1 VPRGEANR
9 KLFPSSWQML
19 QRAGAINAKEL
30 GEQENKQLQE
40 LFEGEP

>member
-1 VPRGEANR
+1 
-9 KLFPSSWQML
+9 ML

-30 GEQENKQLQE
+30 GEQENKQRQE